1 MLQQLLLN
9 GIVAGSAYSLVALG
23 FALIYRTVR
32 FFHFAHG
39 AIYTIG
45 AFLAY
50 TLVRSFDMHIGAA
63 FFLGTVG
70 SGIIGAGL
78 DRVIYQPL
86 RRERA
91 PNFVLLV
98 VSIGAFIFLQ
108 NLVQLIYGAE
118 IRILRVGNVEEGHH
132 MLGAVITDVQIN
144 ILLVVLLTVAILS
157 LIVQKTKIGKAIR
170 AVSDDAGAASIV
182 GINPEKAILVAVF
195 LGSAIAG
202 LAGALA
208 SLETN
213 LQPTMGLDAV
223 LKGIIASIVGGI
235 GSIPGAVLGGLLVGI
250 AENLGISAIPSAW
263 KDMISF
269 LFLIG
274 FLLLRPGG
282 ILGVRIDRVR
292 V

>member
-1 MLQQLLLN
+1 MLQQLVLN

-50 TLVRSFDMHIGAA
+50 TLVRWFDMHIGAA
-63 FFLGTVG
+63 FFLAMVG
-70 SGIIGAGL
+70 SGVIGAGL

-98 VSIGAFIFLQ
+98 VSIGAFILLQ

-118 IRILRVGNVEEGHH
+118 VRTLRVGNVEEGHH
-132 MLGAVITDVQIN
+132 ILGAVITDVQID

-213 LQPTMGLDAV
+213 LQPTMGLDAI
-223 LKGIIASIVGGI
+223 LKGIVASIVGGI

-282 ILGVRIDRVR
+282 ILGVRVDRVR